1 VLGTIT
7 PEILWKSR
15 RPRFA
20 VRVPSVRV
28 AKAANKIGGILFYR
42 QTRITKK
49 LKGTLSC
56 SIAPDVGYLNS
67 TPLPDLNYVE
77 DSVRDTNVTIRILP
91 PKLDKV
97 TLLQIDFRLPIDIL
111 KNIMQLTTESSK
123 AAANYIRKILLK
135 DTKQLEY
142 RRHV

>member
-1 VLGTIT
+1 
-7 PEILWKSR
+7 
-15 RPRFA
+15 
-20 VRVPSVRV
+20 
-28 AKAANKIGGILFYR
+28 
-42 QTRITKK
+42 
-49 LKGTLSC
+49 
-56 SIAPDVGYLNS
+56 VGYLNS

-123 AAANYIRKILLK
+123 AAANYIRK
-135 DTKQLEY
+135 
-142 RRHV
+142 